1 LPIAPGGI
9 GDGAGAVVP
18 RARGIAPLRCRRAPQ
33 VRGVEFTIQ
42 EAPLRGSRWSKP
54 LAVALGLTLVAAG
67 CGDDDDE
74 EDTTDTT
81 EQGSS
86 DTTAG
91 GTATD
96 FKGCEVTDT
105 GGVDDRSFNQTAYE
119 GLVSAADELGFEESV
134 LESQSA
140 ADFEPNIQAHIDAGC
155 DLIITVGFLLGDAT
169 AAAAEANPDQNFAIV
184 DFDFFDVDAGEDI
197 TFDNVRELTFATD
210 EAAFLAGYVAAAV
223 SETGV
228 IGTYGGINIPTV
240 TIFMNGLA
248 AGIEQY
254 NTDTGESVTLAGWDP
269 ATQEGLFTGDF
280 ENVDNG
286 RNTTEQ
292 LLDQNADIILPVAG
306 PVGQG
311 TIEAIRAG
319 GGTQKVIW
327 VDTDG
332 CESVPD
338 ACDLL
343 LTSIMKNMDVA
354 VHDVTVAAAEGSFEG
369 GIYTGTLENDGV
381 GIAPF
386 HEYEDAVPQDIKDRL
401 EELREQII
409 SGEITVGG

>member
-1 LPIAPGGI
+1 M
-9 GDGAGAVVP
+9 
-18 RARGIAPLRCRRAPQ
+18 
-33 VRGVEFTIQ
+33 
-42 EAPLRGSRWSKP
+42 RGSRWSKP

-74 EDTTDTT
+74 ENTTDTT

-91 GTATD
+91 GTSTD

-140 ADFEPNIQAHIDAGC
+140 ADFEPNIQAHIDAEC

-184 DFDFFDVDAGEDI
+184 DFDFFDVDAGEDVS
-197 TFDNVRELTFATD
+197 FDNVRELTFATD

-240 TIFMNGLA
+240 TIFMDGLA

-254 NTDTGESVTLAGWDP
+254 NTDSGETVTLVGWDP

-354 VHDVTVAAAEGSFEG
+354 VHDVTVAAAEGNFEG
-369 GIYTGTLENDGV
+369 GLYTGTLENDGV
-381 GIAPF
+381 GLAPF
-386 HEYEDAVPQDIKDRL
+386 HEFEDAVPQDIRDRL